1 MFVDPPYLAAYHH
14 ERVRLT
20 AIRWLRPDAALDALA
35 AEALAWLDAQLDA
48 LCAALHLFSPGG
60 QSVPPLTLAVE
71 RSVRVVGDRW
81 AAAWAAP
88 ERHPIVA
95 LLATAEEETAR
106 ELTLRCTRSDLLNLH
121 WEIRSALSVLGRA
134 PSPWAEVMRQL
145 EASARREHRSE
156 APRWPANEPAA
167 ALAAAQHLRW
177 ILAFGDDATTPSPW
191 GPLLAIFE
199 RGAWPMLLPDGTAL
213 VYVPLVSAGR
223 LVAEP
228 EGDPARPPLP
238 VAESRRSVLPRAFRA
253 LEAAGVCVPPAL
265 VHYGFERPL
274 RGEPLRV
281 TAEPVDPLSAAR
293 GGWTE
298 EGDG

>member
-1 MFVDPPYLAAYHH
+1 MFVDPPYLAASYN
-14 ERVRLT
+14 ERVRL
-20 AIRWLRPDAALDALA
+20 AALRWLRPDAALDALA
-35 AEALAWLDAQLDA
+35 PEALTWIDAQLDA
-48 LCAALHLFSPGG
+48 FCAALQVFSPGG
-60 QSVPPLTLAVE
+60 EPVPPLTLTVE
-71 RSVRVVGDRW
+71 RSVRRVTDRW

-88 ERHPIVA
+88 ALHPVVA
-95 LLATAEEETAR
+95 LLAAAEEETAR
-106 ELTLRCTRSDLLNLH
+106 ELTRLCARSDLLRLH
-121 WEIRSALSVLGRA
+121 WEIREALSALGRA

-145 EASARREHRSE
+145 EARARQERRPE

-177 ILAFGDDATTPSPW
+177 IAAFGDDATTPSPW
-191 GPLLAIFE
+191 GPLVAIFE
-199 RGAWPMLLPDGTAL
+199 RGAWPLLLPDGAAL
-213 VYVPLVSAGR
+213 VYVPVVRGGR

-228 EGDPARPPLP
+228 DVDDARPPLP

-265 VHYGFERPL
+265 VNYGHERPL

-293 GGWTE
+293 GGWMEE
-298 EGDG
+298 EG